1 MTDDPNI
8 DDPDALWPP
17 RVGQLLPRGAERYT
31 VPEKL
36 AWILSEEGHGREWAR
51 VLQIGPDDAQRFW
64 NAIAEAVL
72 DGDPIFRV
80 TERYG
85 VTCGINIELQIGVR
99 KAKTTTSWH
108 YKHAHDAPRLVTAYP
123 IG

>member
-1 MTDDPNI
+1 MNSDP
-8 DDPDALWPP
+8 PWPP
-17 RVGQLLPRGAERYT
+17 RVGEPLPRATYAYA
-31 VPEKL
+31 VPVKL

-51 VLQIGPDDAQRFW
+51 VLHIGPDDTPRFW
-64 NAIAEAVL
+64 SAIARAVL
-72 DGDPIFRV
+72 HGDPIFRV

-99 KAKTTTSWH
+99 KANTTTSWH

-123 IG
+123 RI

>member
-1 MTDDPNI
+1 M
-8 DDPDALWPP
+8 
-17 RVGQLLPRGAERYT
+17 
-31 VPEKL
+31 PEKL
-36 AWILSEEGHGREWAR
+36 AWILSGEGHGHEWAR
-51 VLQIGPDDAQRFW
+51 VLHIGPDDTQRFW
-64 NAIAEAVL
+64 SAITDAVI

-123 IG
+123 RP

>member
-1 MTDDPNI
+1 MTSTGEE
-8 DDPDALWPP
+8 PP
-17 RVGQLLPRGAERYT
+17 RSDSPAVGGVLPRAEEAYT
-31 VPEKL
+31 APEKI

-51 VLQIGPDDAQRFW
+51 VLHIGPDDAQRFW
-64 NAIAEAVL
+64 EEIAQAVL
-72 DGDPIFRV
+72 DGGPIFRV
-80 TERYG
+80 TERHG